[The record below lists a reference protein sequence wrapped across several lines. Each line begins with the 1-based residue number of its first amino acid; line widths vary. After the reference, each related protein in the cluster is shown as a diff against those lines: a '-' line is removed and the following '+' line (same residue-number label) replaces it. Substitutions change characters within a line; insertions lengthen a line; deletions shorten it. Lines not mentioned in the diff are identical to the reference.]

1 MPRLYA
7 QPGQTKVNARG
18 FMQVVGEHYMADS
31 ISSPV
36 TNKATIR
43 VVLLLAIIF

>member
-1 MPRLYA
+1 
-7 QPGQTKVNARG
+7 
-18 FMQVVGEHYMADS
+18 MQIAGEHFNMDS

-43 VVLLLAIIF
+43 FVYGLSIIFRWTNELMDE